1 MHLMLTR
8 RKFVLAAP
16 GLAATALTIPAF
28 AQTWPERP
36 VTIIVPFAAGGNT
49 DGIARMIGQRLGD
62 ALGQRFIIENKVG
75 ASGALA
81 AEIVAHARPDGY
93 TLFVTAAPVLTIVPK
108 MLAVR
113 YDPIKDFSPI
123 SNIATNPFVLV
134 VHKDV
139 PVETVTGFVAYVKA
153 ANNTLSYASAGQGSL
168 AHLAMALF
176 LNRAGIE
183 MIHVPYKGNAPALA
197 DVIAGHVP
205 AMFSNLSDTLPQV
218 AGGYIRLLAVTGD
231 QRAVQIPD
239 VPTVAESGYPKYKAL
254 TWNGLVAPAGTPKE
268 IIDKVAMQVALAARD
283 AKFAEQLASYGVD
296 PLGNTPVEFAGMI
309 ADDVAIWADALQAAG
324 IRQQ

>member
-1 MHLMLTR
+1 MLTR
-8 RKFVLAAP
+8 RKLILAVP
-16 GLAATALTIPAF
+16 GFAAAWPAVPAF

-36 VTIIVPFAAGGNT
+36 VAIIVPFAAGGNT
-49 DGIARMIGQRLGD
+49 DGIARMIGQRLSD
-62 ALGQRFIIENKVG
+62 AFGQQFIIENKVG

-93 TLFVTAAPVLTIVPK
+93 TLFVTAAPVFTIVPK
-108 MLAVR
+108 MLTVR
-113 YDPIKDFSPI
+113 YDPIRDFAPI

-139 PVETVTGFVAYVKA
+139 PVDTLAGFVAYVKA
-153 ANNTLSYASAGQGSL
+153 ANNSLSYASAGQGSL

-176 LNRAGIE
+176 LQQAGIE

-218 AGGYIRLLAVTGD
+218 AGGYIRLLAVSGD
-231 QRAVQIPD
+231 KRAAQIPD

-254 TWNGLVAPAGTPKE
+254 TWNGLVAPAGMPRE
-268 IIDKVAMQVALAARD
+268 IIDKVARQVALATRD
-283 AKFAEQLASYGVD
+283 PKFAEQLASYGVD
-296 PLGNTPVEFAGMI
+296 PLGDTPAEFTGMI
-309 ADDVAIWADALQAAG
+309 ADDVAVWADALQAAG
-324 IRQQ
+324 IRPQ

>member
-1 MHLMLTR
+1 MLTR
-8 RKFVLAAP
+8 RKFVVAAP
-16 GLAATALTIPAF
+16 GLVACCLTTPAF
-28 AQTWPERP
+28 AQNWPERP

-49 DGIARMIGQRLGD
+49 DGIARMIGQRLTD
-62 ALGQRFIIENKVG
+62 ALGQPFIIENKPG

-81 AEIVAHARPDGY
+81 AEIVAHAPPDGY
-93 TLFVTAAPVLTIVPK
+93 TLFVTAAPVLAIVPK
-108 MLAVR
+108 MLTVR

-139 PVETVTGFVAYVKA
+139 PADTVAGFVAYVKA

-176 LNRAGIE
+176 LNQAGIE

-218 AGGYIRLLAVTGD
+218 AGGYIRLIAVTGEA
-231 QRAVQIPD
+231 RARQIPD
-239 VPTVAESGYPKYKAL
+239 VPTVAESGYPKYRAL
-254 TWNGLVAPAGTPKE
+254 TWNGLVAPTGTPKAV
-268 IIDKVAMQVALAARD
+268 IDKVAMQVATATRD
-283 AKFAEQLASYGVD
+283 TKFAEQLASYGVD
-296 PLGNTPVEFAGMI
+296 PLGNTPAEFARVI
-309 ADDVAIWADALQAAG
+309 AEDVALWADALRAAG